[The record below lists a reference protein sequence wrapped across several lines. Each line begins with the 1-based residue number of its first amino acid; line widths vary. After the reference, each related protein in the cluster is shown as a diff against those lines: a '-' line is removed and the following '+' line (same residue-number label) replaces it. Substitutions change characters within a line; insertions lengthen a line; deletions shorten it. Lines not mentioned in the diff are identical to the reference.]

1 MSGLETERLSMLS
14 DEFPRESVSWRA
26 QSVTKQGDKA
36 MALAYIDARDVMDRL
51 DLVCGPENW
60 QDSYQETAK
69 GRLIC
74 TLSINIGGDWISKS
88 DGAGNTDVEGDKGAI
103 SDALKRAAVKWGVG
117 RYLYDMPSPWVPCEC
132 YPEKRNDKWIWKSW
146 KGSPW
151 DCVRTPA
158 AEPSNGREVILTLAQ
173 SAGVPLTT
181 ILDSY
186 SAKNLTELSPAQ
198 ADAVVKRLNLT
209 IKDKQQEAA

>member
-1 MSGLETERLSMLS
+1 MSGIDTERLSMLS
-14 DEFPRESVSWRA
+14 DEFPRENISWRA

-74 TLSINIGGDWISKS
+74 TLSINVGGDWISKS

-117 RYLYDMPSPWVPCEC
+117 RYLYDIASPWVPCEC
-132 YPEKRNDKWIWKSW
+132 YPEKRNDKWVWKAW

-151 DCVRTPA
+151 DFVRARPVTDGN
-158 AEPSNGREVILTLAQ
+158 ERELILTLAQ
-173 SAGVPLTT
+173 AANVPLDT
-181 ILDSY
+181 ILESY
-186 SAKNLTELSPAQ
+186 GVKNLAQLSAAQ
-198 ADAVVKRLNLT
+198 SDAVVKRLNLT
-209 IKDKQQEAA
+209 IQDRQKEAA